1 VIALSAVAPEFV
13 AEVAGALSSVGR
25 ADLVPQLESGVI
37 ERCTYDPA
45 SDAGNIY
52 LLRPQPSWYYE
63 KLSHPVVE
71 TISFD
76 PDNGFYVD
84 VDHDGHIFGIEYLG
98 RSDVVAELRR
108 AKVL

>member
-1 VIALSAVAPEFV
+1 VSVLSAVAPEFV
-13 AEVAGALSSVGR
+13 AEVAAALSSAGR
-25 ADLVPQLESGVI
+25 EDLVPQLESAVI
-37 ERCTYDPA
+37 EQWTYDAA

-52 LLRPQPSWYYE
+52 LLRPRPSWYYE
-63 KLSHPVVE
+63 KLSHPVAQ

-98 RSDVVAELRR
+98 RPDVVAKLRR
-108 AKVL
+108 TDAL